1 MYCPSC
7 GYEITV
13 ELNYCKRCGANLT
26 VTAGNLPVA
35 VSPPIKLTAPTLV
48 LGLTLIGAMGVIF
61 AGVTELARLGVH
73 QVALAWI
80 VIFSMATLFG
90 STALLIRFWS
100 KIAIPQRESRFI
112 PAPPKPAVI
121 DRGVTPQLPP
131 RDPAPS
137 VTENTTRTFSP
148 IYRESA
154 GKGSS

>member
-1 MYCPSC
+1 MYCASC

-26 VTAGNLPVA
+26 LTAGNLPAA
-35 VSPPIKLTAPTLV
+35 VLPPIKLTAPTLV

-61 AGVTELARLGVH
+61 AGVTELARLGIH
-73 QVALAWI
+73 PAALAWI
-80 VIFSMATLFG
+80 VIFSMGTLFG
-90 STALLIRFWS
+90 CTALLIRFWS
-100 KIAIPQRESRFI
+100 KIAIPQREQRSI
-112 PAPPKPAVI
+112 PATPKPALI